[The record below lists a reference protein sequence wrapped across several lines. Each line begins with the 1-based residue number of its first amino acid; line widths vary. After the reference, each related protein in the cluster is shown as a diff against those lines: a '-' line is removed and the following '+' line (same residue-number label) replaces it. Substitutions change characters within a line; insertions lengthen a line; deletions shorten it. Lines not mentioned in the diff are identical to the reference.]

1 MYNFILFCIIRFSQR
16 GQDECCVRGQW
27 LSLSCQWELFIWMCV
42 CNCGQLS
49 HFLFFCSS
57 FNILVF
63 QTFWIFL
70 LKSSDLSMVNPHISL
85 NPQNPQIH
93 GAILRFSEDFYCEIH
108 RFHWQSSDLAQ
119 RIYFI
124 KSSSRSEEFISF
136 CLEVSVWQSIVR
148 LPFTQSP
155 LLVPLSIQIGVS
167 ESWIFQNTDLDLTQI
182 TDLSVLDH
190 FLWFLFYSS
199 HHEILTFLGWNPQ
212 ISW

>member
-136 CLEVSVWQSIVR
+136 CRKCQCDSQQWGCLLHNLLCWSHFQFR
-148 LPFTQSP
+148 LVFLRAGS
-155 LLVPLSIQIGVS
+155 
-167 ESWIFQNTDLDLTQI
+167 FRTQI
-182 TDLSVLDH
+182 
-190 FLWFLFYSS
+190 
-199 HHEILTFLGWNPQ
+199 
-212 ISW
+212 